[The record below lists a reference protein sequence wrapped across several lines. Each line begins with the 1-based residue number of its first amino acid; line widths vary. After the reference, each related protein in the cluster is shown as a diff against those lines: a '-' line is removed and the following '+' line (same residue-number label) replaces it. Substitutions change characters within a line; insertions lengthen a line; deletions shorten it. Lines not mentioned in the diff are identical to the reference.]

1 MGVNPSL
8 IINKGIYIQH
18 VDGGLYTKENW
29 SNKGYS
35 NDLCNGIALVD
46 KVCFVIGTE
55 DVGSHDWGVDG
66 EIDDIFFQN
75 TTYMQTVLKDY
86 WGRENQNAY
95 LEYDTSNLNCSF
107 RSANKYL
114 FKNGQNGYV
123 GGAGE
128 FQLVLLY
135 ANEINECLLM
145 VGGMIMSNKMWTS
158 TQSLLHTHL
167 NNSRSLLLI
176 FRFCLFEY
184 ADYLVNNIRIRHFL
198 NKNIHCLSYIIGF
211 FFFKSYFSTG
221 NSIR

>member
-1 MGVNPSL
+1 MQKKNEKKISNRGGVNPSL

-46 KVCFVIGTE
+46 KVCFVIATEYIGTFR
-55 DVGSHDWGVDG
+55 WGKDG
-66 EIDDIFFQN
+66 EIDNIFAQDSSN
-75 TTYMQTVLKDY
+75 MGTIKKDY

-95 LEYDTSNLNCSF
+95 LEYDTSNTDYAFNK
-107 RSANKYL
+107 ANSYL

-128 FQLVLLY
+128 FFLISLY

-145 VGGMIMSNKMWTS
+145 VGGTIMSNRMWTS
-158 TQSLLHTHL
+158 TRNTKFTYSWYYDINIQGDHL
-167 NNSRSLLLI
+167 DTGSRGSSRYVRPFTELI
-176 FRFCLFEY
+176 L
-184 ADYLVNNIRIRHFL
+184 
-198 NKNIHCLSYIIGF
+198 
-211 FFFKSYFSTG
+211 
-221 NSIR
+221 